1 MAKKTGSQRRDRQHL
16 VHRANELYAV
26 FHQETFN
33 KEFRWYRE
41 VEEAE
46 KEDMKNIVKVDSS
59 NESVSTKDLSKS
71 RYVFQS
77 VDIRLKK
84 K

>member
-1 MAKKTGSQRRDRQHL
+1 
-16 VHRANELYAV
+16 
-26 FHQETFN
+26 
-33 KEFRWYRE
+33 
-41 VEEAE
+41 
-46 KEDMKNIVKVDSS
+46 MKNIVKVDSS